1 DAAARTD
8 SPAGK
13 AALVVLRERWPGR
26 LPFAELVRAAA
37 AKLGREPI
45 PEDTETLSRLLSA
58 IWMTGMVALHG
69 HCPRY
74 VETISERPVA
84 NPLARIQVRTIP
96 LATTML
102 HTSMLIEDAPSLR
115 LIELLDGTRDRGQ
128 LAAELMAAFPPD
140 NRPDPAAL
148 RTGLDRN
155 LERLAK
161 AGLLIG

>member
-1 DAAARTD
+1 AARTG
-8 SPAGK
+8 SAAGK

-96 LATTML
+96 PPTPILPPPYPPEA
-102 HTSMLIEDAPSLR
+102 APARALPK
-115 LIELLDGTRDRGQ
+115 LPAGPRDRGHP
-128 LAAELMAAFPPD
+128 AAELMAAFPPD